1 MRRRLG
7 PIPTRE
13 LVAPRSPQW
22 LWDACCRGHEPAE
35 ALDWR
40 DREDL
45 VAQLVEVGWPLASV
59 AAHTRMSEYTTA
71 RIADRVSAA
80 GVPVGG
86 AA

>member
-1 MRRRLG
+1 MSRRRLG

-22 LWDACCRGHEPAE
+22 LWDACCRGQEPAE
-35 ALDWR
+35 ALDHR

-45 VAQLVEVGWPLASV
+45 VAQLLRAGWSIPEVAG
-59 AAHTRMSEYTTA
+59 HTRMTVYTTA
-71 RIADRVSAA
+71 RIADRVSAST
-80 GVPVGG
+80 VGR

>member
-7 PIPTRE
+7 PVPARA

-22 LWDACCRGHEPAE
+22 LWDACCRGDEPAE

-45 VAQLVEVGWPLASV
+45 VAQLLEAGWPLSVV
-59 AAHTRMSEYTTA
+59 AAHTRMSEYTTS
-71 RIADRVSAA
+71 RIAGRVAVTA
-80 GVPVGG
+80 ERG